1 MRKAIGLIT
10 LAFAMTS
17 CNGIFSGLYDEVE
30 TTSPFGF
37 KLVNEADNSGTI
49 VVDARDYE
57 LWTYI
62 SLKDRTIDT
71 ANMVVGAAEPQHWDF
86 ALHRYDVKTNGGE
99 ARETEFRTMEALRA
113 HGHYDEGVFEA
124 DTAGRVVVDM
134 STMMDGYLGYHD
146 SNINKVL
153 SRWLNVDTSTM
164 PPIYTLSGKVYVL
177 RLADS
182 TFAALLFTDFMDEAS
197 VKGFITIK
205 YVYPLY
211 IR

>member
-1 MRKAIGLIT
+1 MRKAFGLLV
-10 LAFAMTS
+10 LALVFAS

-146 SNINKVL
+146 THINKVL
-153 SRWLNVDTSTM
+153 SHWLNVDTSTM
-164 PPIYTLSGKVYVL
+164 PPIYTLSGKAYVL
-177 RLADS
+177 RLADG
-182 TFAALLFTDFMDEAS
+182 TCAALLFSDFMDDAS
-197 VKGFITIK
+197 VKGIVTVK
-205 YVYPLY
+205 YIYPL
-211 IR
+211 

>member
-1 MRKAIGLIT
+1 MKKVFCLFA
-10 LAFAMTS
+10 LAFAIAS

-30 TTSPFGF
+30 TTAPFGF
-37 KLVNEADNSGTI
+37 KLVNEAEGSGTI
-49 VVDARDYE
+49 YLDVRDYE
-57 LWTYI
+57 KWTYI
-62 SLKDRTIDT
+62 NLRERTIDS
-71 ANMVVGAAEPQHWDF
+71 ANMVKDEPEPQHWDF
-86 ALHRYDVKTNGGE
+86 ALHRYDVKTNGGA
-99 ARETEFRTMEALRA
+99 ARETEFLTMDALMA
-113 HGHYDEGVFEA
+113 HGHYDEGTFTA

-177 RLADS
+177 RLADG

-197 VKGFITIK
+197 VKGFATIK
-205 YVYPLY
+205 YIYPL
-211 IR
+211 